1 MSIGGAEL
9 EFERGRIR
17 ERQRDG
23 IDRAKAKAGKYLPIT
38 TAGRVDAA
46 THPIKLSACQ

>member
-23 IDRAKAKAGKYLPIT
+23 IDRAKTGWQVFTNHDPE
-38 TAGRVDAA
+38 
-46 THPIKLSACQ
+46 S